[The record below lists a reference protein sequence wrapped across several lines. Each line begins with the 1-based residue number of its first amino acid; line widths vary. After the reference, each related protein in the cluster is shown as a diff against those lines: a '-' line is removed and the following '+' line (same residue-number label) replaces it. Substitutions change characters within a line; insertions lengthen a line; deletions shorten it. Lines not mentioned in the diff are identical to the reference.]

1 MGLMQLALTLKQA
14 DGPATEFQL
23 LPLGRIELDGDS
35 PVMLDAAGIA
45 EIIEAFSKRGN
56 DMVVD
61 YEHQTMQDVEA
72 PAAGWI
78 KNLVDRG
85 TEGLWAVVDWTKRA
99 AEYLK
104 NREYR
109 YFSPV
114 FWYEEDTRRIFK
126 IENVALTN
134 FPKINNLKPIMA
146 KMTLDE
152 ARDAREARS
161 KKYKIGIKEGGHVTK
176 PSEWESVPDDEW
188 LDPVNYRYPCPDA
201 DQTRAAASYWGQ
213 EKNQAQYTSGER
225 SIIEGRL
232 DRFRKKFNIGQP
244 KTEEAKIMLEK
255 LRKLFGLAEDAGD
268 DKVVE
273 AAEAIVAKTKNPETK
288 EVLAK
293 EVLQALDLKET
304 DGVSTVVASI
314 HALKQAGKG
323 TVSREEFEKIQKD
336 LRTRDAGEITAKAMA
351 EGKITPDQKEWA
363 AAYAE
368 RDLEGFKVFAAK
380 APVVIP
386 IDKLPKKET
395 RAGDAIADEAVLAVA
410 KMFGN
415 TPEGGGYQE
424 VRRLKSTGRGF

>member
-45 EIIEAFSKRGN
+45 AIIEAFSRRGN
-56 DMVVD
+56 DMVID
-61 YEHQTMQDVEA
+61 YEHQTMQDVQA

-78 KNLVDRG
+78 KNLIDRG
-85 TEGLWAVVDWTKRA
+85 AEGLWATVEWTKRA

-114 FWYEEDTRRIFK
+114 FWFEEGSRRIFK

-134 FPKINNLKPIMA
+134 FPKINNLTPIMA
-146 KMTLDE
+146 KMTL
-152 ARDAREARS
+152 
-161 KKYKIGIKEGGHVTK
+161 
-176 PSEWESVPDDEW
+176 
-188 LDPVNYRYPCPDA
+188 
-201 DQTRAAASYWGQ
+201 
-213 EKNQAQYTSGER
+213 
-225 SIIEGRL
+225 
-232 DRFRKKFNIGQP
+232 
-244 KTEEAKIMLEK
+244 EEAKKSTVVQKEEESKMLEK
-255 LRKLFGLAEDAGD
+255 LKKLFGLAEDAGE
-268 DKVVE
+268 DKVLE
-273 AAEAIVAKTKNPETK
+273 TATAIVAKKADLEKQVSEKPK
-288 EVLAK
+288 EVVAK
-293 EVLQALDLKET
+293 EVLEALDLKET

-314 HALKQAGKG
+314 HALKQADKG

-336 LRTRDAGEITAKAMA
+336 LRTRDADEIVTKALA

-415 TPEGGGYQE
+415 TAEDIKTYGGMN
-424 VRRLKSTGRGF
+424 